1 MPVVGR
7 DQIVQRSNKGYM
19 KDPLYQL
26 CKEYAEVAR
35 NILDE
40 SHVDVFTES
49 EKVMGRASANLA
61 LKDFFIENS
70 ADPNSF
76 DDPEQ
81 YEDHMAMMEA
91 YFDNDRK
98 AIINEYT
105 AMANVNPVMGTT
117 LPLHKNLLMNNV
129 FTQTDAIPKAVAAA
143 PKWTESMEYRYLYTP
158 DGKEIDFYT
167 QQYMLTDAIDAT
179 APYKEFV
186 LGLPEI
192 GKTDILEKIGASS
205 NDHLSIDVRV
215 TAIAVPV
222 TAVEEGQTEATS
234 EELTPAGVTVG
245 TDKFIWLPVNI
256 PFNPAYGM
264 NDQRSLLAKLTPAL
278 TVKNLKAADDDHK
291 DDILQGT
298 MLDDKL
304 TLFAT
309 KGLVKAV
316 KVKARKDTSNA
327 MLETC
332 SVGWKHDTIVYEIP
346 NAIPINVTFSP
357 EEIKDYAALYDVNQL
372 TKVMSMLKIVIGNY
386 KDDKILDF
394 LNESYKNLPK
404 TQSNYAAFDWAPR
417 HNYALD
423 HVEWRHK
430 TFFDNLDSFVTPL
443 LNVLND
449 PNMTVTF
456 FGRPDI
462 IRKITPTEYKYESP
476 KNVGAIPLEFKK
488 GVWTSDD
495 RTYQFI
501 SSQKFESQMLGG
513 QNHRALGDQII
524 CILSPK
530 NTDRIIYKIYDYQ
543 LYISNEIR
551 NAKVYTLPAV
561 HIFERWLPTEYQPVQ
576 GRIEILNPT
585 GQRENDAVKVAV
597 QGEVTTKAGA

>member
-1 MPVVGR
+1 MPVVGHEPV
-7 DQIVQRSNKGYM
+7 INNKGYM
-19 KDPLYQL
+19 TDPMYPL
-26 CKEYAEVAR
+26 CKAYLEVVN

-49 EKVMGRASANLA
+49 DKAVGRASSNLS
-61 LKDFFIENS
+61 LQDFFVNES
-70 ADPNSF
+70 ADPASMTM
-76 DDPEQ
+76 EQ

-91 YFDNDRK
+91 YYKNDRK
-98 AIINEYT
+98 QIINEYT
-105 AMANVNPVMGTT
+105 NMATVNPVMGTT

-179 APYKEFV
+179 APYKEVV
-186 LGLPEI
+186 LALPEI
-192 GKTDILEKIGASS
+192 GKTDMLEAIGASAT
-205 NDHLSIDVRV
+205 DDLSVDVKI
-215 TAIAVPV
+215 TAVAVPV
-222 TAVEEGQTEATS
+222 DSVLEGQEQATIS
-234 EELTPAGVTVG
+234 GVSDTC
-245 TDKFIWLPVNI
+245 IWLPVNI
-256 PFNPAYGM
+256 AFTPTYGM
-264 NDQRSLLAKLTPAL
+264 NQRALLGNITPANII
-278 TVKNLKAADDDHK
+278 TNLKAEDDDHK

-298 MLDDKL
+298 MNGNVI

-309 KGLVKAV
+309 KGLVKGV
-316 KVKARKDTSNA
+316 KIRARKDTSNA
-327 MLETC
+327 MLDTC
-332 SVGWKHDTIVYEIP
+332 SVGWKHDTKIFEIP
-346 NAIPINVTFSP
+346 NAIPINVTFTP

-372 TKVMSMLKIVIGNY
+372 TKVMSMLKLVVGNY

-394 LNESYKNLPK
+394 LNDSYKRLDR
-404 TQSNYAAFDWAPR
+404 TQSNYLQIDWAPR

-430 TFFDNLDSFVTPL
+430 TCFDALDTFVTPL

-476 KNVGAIPLEFKK
+476 KNVGPIPLEFKK
-488 GVWTSDD
+488 GVHTSDD
-495 RTYQFI
+495 RVYQFI

-513 QNHRALGDQII
+513 ENHRALGNEII

-551 NAKVYTLPAV
+551 NAKVYTLPSV
-561 HIFERWLPTEYQPVQ
+561 HIFERWMPIEYQPVQ

-585 GQRENDAVKVAV
+585 GIRENDAVQVQV
-597 QGEVTTKAGA
+597 QGTVSTKATPGA